1 MSHEFQ
7 LATAET
13 WPNPWPMYRALR
25 DHDPV
30 HHVVPPQRPEY
41 DYYVLSRHAD
51 VWSAARDH
59 QTFSSAQGLTVNYGE
74 LEMIGLHDTPP
85 MVMQDPPVH
94 TEFRKLVS
102 RGFTPRQVETVE
114 PTVRKFVVERLE
126 KLRANGGGD
135 IVTELFK
142 PLPSMVVA
150 HYLGVPEEDWTQFD
164 GWTQAIVAANAVDG
178 ATTGALDAVGSM
190 MAYFTGLIERRRTE
204 PADDAISHLVAAGVG
219 ADGDT
224 AGTLSILAFTFT
236 MVTGGNDT
244 VTGMLGG
251 SMPLLHRRPDQRRLL
266 LDDPEGIPDAVEE
279 LLRLTSPVQGLA
291 RTTTRNVTIGDTT
304 IPAGRR
310 VLLLYGSAN
319 RDERQY
325 GPDAAEL
332 DVTRCPRN
340 ILTFSHGA
348 HHCLGAA
355 AARMQCR
362 VALTELLA
370 RCPDFW
376 LSARRTELAAD
387 RILDAAERLFT
398 QRDPAS
404 IGMNEIAKAAGCSR
418 ATLYRYFDSREALRT
433 AYVHRETRRLGREI
447 MVKIADVVEPA
458 ERLLVS
464 ITTTLRMVRDNPAL
478 AAWFTTTRP
487 PIGGEMAG
495 RSEVIAALAA
505 AFLNS
510 LGPDDPTTVER
521 RARWVVRMLT
531 SLLMFPGRDEADE
544 RAMIAEFV
552 VPIVTPASAAARKAG
567 HPGPE

>member
-291 RTTTRNVTIGDTT
+291 RTTTRDVTIGDTT

-362 VALTELLA
+362 AELLA
-370 RCPDFW
+370 RCPDFEVAESRIVW
-376 LSARRTELAAD
+376 SGGSYVRRPLSVPFR
-387 RILDAAERLFT
+387 
-398 QRDPAS
+398 
-404 IGMNEIAKAAGCSR
+404 
-418 ATLYRYFDSREALRT
+418 
-433 AYVHRETRRLGREI
+433 V
-447 MVKIADVVEPA
+447 
-458 ERLLVS
+458 
-464 ITTTLRMVRDNPAL
+464 
-478 AAWFTTTRP
+478 
-487 PIGGEMAG
+487 
-495 RSEVIAALAA
+495 
-505 AFLNS
+505 
-510 LGPDDPTTVER
+510 
-521 RARWVVRMLT
+521 T
-531 SLLMFPGRDEADE
+531 S
-544 RAMIAEFV
+544 
-552 VPIVTPASAAARKAG
+552 
-567 HPGPE
+567 